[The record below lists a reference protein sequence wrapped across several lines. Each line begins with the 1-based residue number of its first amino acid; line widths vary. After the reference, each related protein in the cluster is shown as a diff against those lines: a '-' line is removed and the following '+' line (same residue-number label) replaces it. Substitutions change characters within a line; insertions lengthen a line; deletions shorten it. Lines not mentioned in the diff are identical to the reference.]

1 MTYKTN
7 FIIEANTIFILTSLR
22 GNVTYFHDTYFK
34 LRVMSVGGIWRHK
47 MNFVQNVCNNVC
59 FGAGKGSH
67 ATLFSS
73 FEVSNNYEIV
83 NK

>member
-1 MTYKTN
+1 MRYKTN

-22 GNVTYFHDTYFK
+22 GNVTCFHDTYFK
-34 LRVMSVGGIWRHK
+34 LRVMSVGGKWRHK
-47 MNFVQNVCNNVC
+47 EHLVQNVCNNLC

-67 ATLFSS
+67 ATLFSTV
-73 FEVSNNYEIV
+73 EVSNNYEIV